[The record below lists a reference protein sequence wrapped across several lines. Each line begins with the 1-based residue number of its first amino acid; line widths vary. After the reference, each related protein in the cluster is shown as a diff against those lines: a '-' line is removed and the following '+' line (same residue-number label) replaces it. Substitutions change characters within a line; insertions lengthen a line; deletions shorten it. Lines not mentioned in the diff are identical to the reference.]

1 MSEPEGEVSPGFVS
15 AEEEL
20 EQAIRD
26 LSLAESPTAS
36 QTPEESVPSDSRA
49 IVPLSAGVINFTQS
63 VTIPGYIGQ
72 GWILDLPRENSLR
85 HLIQLENTLRNRYQ
99 AGTRRAE
106 LRFYTVWKLSSP
118 VRELELRGLHTGPD
132 STAYAAIITANST
145 SFTGLRFR
153 RGCAMQL
160 PPKTYRSKPEKR
172 SLESPRKNRV
182 QTASK
187 MLLQTSRETI
197 CWPC

>member
-118 VRELELRGLHTGPD
+118 VRELELRGLHIGPD

-153 RGCAMQL
+153 RSETLVEARELYLRECSTHSAPQ
-160 PPKTYRSKPEKR
+160 ENA
-172 SLESPRKNRV
+172 NR
-182 QTASK
+182 
-187 MLLQTSRETI
+187 I
-197 CWPC
+197 YYWP

>member
-72 GWILDLPRENSLR
+72 GWILDLPRENR

-153 RGCAMQL
+153 RSETLVEAREL
-160 PPKTYRSKPEKR
+160 YLRERSTHSAPQENA
-172 SLESPRKNRV
+172 NR
-182 QTASK
+182 
-187 MLLQTSRETI
+187 I
-197 CWPC
+197 YYWP